1 MESECFAEPGLQD
14 KESKRIGMERRPTFI
29 NGMKTNTFEN
39 MASRASDGKKVHK
52 IDVEDMEN
60 LSED

>member
-29 NGMKTNTFEN
+29 KGMKTNTFEN
-39 MASRASDGKKVHK
+39 MASNGKKVHK